1 MDLAKRACR
10 FRRRSRPW
18 CCHRLVVLVL
28 TPARLTPPFVSH
40 RRSVLSRLR
49 NRAAADVVPEEG
61 VPDVASEA
69 TDAGSSSKDEGYASE
84 AELLPVPT
92 DEATKPPTYG
102 ACKTGSDCTGDR
114 MMCVDGQCRC
124 PVLFPG
130 GDNCDVARKPTIPWC
145 FTPLENWPKVGPKY
159 MKTKKEPHD
168 FSTCAVVG
176 NAATMKG
183 SGVGEQISAHTA
195 IFRFNEAPFKGME
208 KDVGKFTTLRF
219 QNRDRSGFAE
229 VKGEICVVR
238 EGKWY
243 KGQNSKGKCRM
254 EQMPED
260 VEKKLVDGHWKVHRQ
275 GAPADPGRPWMSNGF
290 SGITFALHM
299 CARVDVYGF
308 TFGTG
313 YYFKKYTGIA
323 KDWGRKGG
331 LLRPP
336 SKSLANRHPWVKE
349 RACLQQL
356 ADELPQ
362 QLVIHKSADP
372 KTAKPGGKNVKLPPS
387 KAE

>member
-1 MDLAKRACR
+1 MGWRG
-10 FRRRSRPW
+10 
-18 CCHRLVVLVL
+18 
-28 TPARLTPPFVSH
+28 
-40 RRSVLSRLR
+40 R
-49 NRAAADVVPEEG
+49 NRAAADVIPETTPEEAG
-61 VPDVASEA
+61 ASGGDGDDESG
-69 TDAGSSSKDEGYASE
+69 DDDSSSSSSSSSGASVST
-84 AELLPVPT
+84 ASLLPTPS
-92 DEATKPPTYG
+92 DDATKPPTF
-102 ACKTGSDCTGDR
+102 GSCSAKADCQGDR

-130 GDNCDVARKPTIPWC
+130 GDNCDEPRKPTIPWC
-145 FTPLENWPKVGPKY
+145 LTPLPTWPKVGPKY

-183 SGVGEQISAHTA
+183 SGVGDQISAHTA
-195 IFRFNEAPFKGME
+195 VFRFNEAPYKGVE
-208 KDVGKFTTLRF
+208 KDVGGKTTLRF

-254 EQMPED
+254 EQMPEE

-313 YYFKKYTGIA
+313 YYFKKYAGLA

-331 LLRPP
+331 TLRPP
-336 SKSLANRHPWVKE
+336 SKSLESRHPWVKE

-362 QLVIHKSADP
+362 QLVVHTSADP
-372 KTAKPGGKNVKLPPS
+372 KNAKPGGKNVKLAPS
-387 KAE
+387 AGGGGGSGVSKKKQVESQFF